1 MSEQHK
7 ISEHTMNASARKQI
21 LLWAVPVGLLLHNI
35 EQSAKIGETMEL
47 ARTGMPRFLRIIIPP
62 VSADAYIVALGIATV
77 LAFAVALWGKTD
89 RDRGWGIYA
98 LVALQMALFLNVIA
112 HVIASVVLN
121 RYTAGLATAL
131 AMMLPLSVV
140 LFWFVLRERWMPL
153 WAFLLIIPAGAFLH
167 VPLFFGILFF
177 SGHIARWL
185 SGTG

>member
-1 MSEQHK
+1 
-7 ISEHTMNASARKQI
+7 MNASARRQA
-21 LLWAVPVGLLLHNI
+21 LLWFVPVAFLLHNI
-35 EQSAKIGETMEL
+35 EQSVKIRESMEL

-77 LAFAVALWGKTD
+77 LAFAVALWGKID
-89 RDRGWGIYA
+89 RDRAWGIYA

-112 HVIASVVLN
+112 HVIASLVLK

-131 AMMLPLSVV
+131 ALILPLSVV
-140 LFWFVLRERWMPL
+140 LFWFVLRERWMPR

-185 SGTG
+185 GGAG